1 MGRSRLYVAYGL
13 TIRSDIPLP
22 ELPLAGGAQG
32 ASDVVVRR
40 GDLPPPPAFPD
51 GATRYR
57 YVEPRTAEAY
67 FAWQE
72 LGAFRVRGGCEILID
87 ARAGIPDEQV
97 RLPLLGILL
106 GTLLHQRGLF
116 TLHASAVAIGS
127 GAVAFIGPKGAGKS
141 TTAAALLRRGHGLV
155 TDDVLALDVGPE
167 KGVLAYPA
175 FPQVKLWPASADEL
189 GYDAHSLPRLS
200 SEVDKRFLRSV
211 KFVRQATVPLTH
223 IFLLHDGSNLVA
235 ERIRGNSAFAT
246 LMAESYAP
254 RFLGSTASTSALFE
268 TCRRVANRVPIYRLQ
283 RPKDFSA
290 LPKAAHYLERLCCGV
305 QSSMS
310 DHPVV

>member
-1 MGRSRLYVAYGL
+1 MSSSALYEAYGL
-13 TIRSDIPLP
+13 TIRSEIALP
-22 ELPLAGGAQG
+22 ELPTVTKSPAE
-32 ASDVVVRR
+32 
-40 GDLPPPPAFPD
+40 GDILIRWARLPAPPAFPD
-51 GATRYR
+51 DTKRYR
-57 YVEPRTAEAY
+57 YVEPRPETAY
-67 FAWQE
+67 FAWE
-72 LGAFRVRGGCEILID
+72 KLGVFLVRDGQEILVDPCRNASHEEI
-87 ARAGIPDEQV
+87 

-116 TLHASAVAIGS
+116 TLHASAVAVGN

-155 TDDVLALDVGPE
+155 TDDVLALDVGQE
-167 KGVLAYPA
+167 EGVLAYPA

-211 KFVRQATVPLTH
+211 KFVRQGTMPLTH
-223 IFLLHDGSNLVA
+223 IFLLHDGGDLVA

-254 RFLGSTASTSALFE
+254 RFLGSTASTPALFE

-290 LPKAAHYLERLCCGV
+290 LPKVAHYLERLCCGV